1 LVDRVE
7 IYDTTLRDGAQTEGV
22 SFSNEDKVD
31 VLRHLDSFGIDY
43 VEGGFP
49 ASNPKDKAF
58 FKAAQKIELS
68 HARLVAFGATRKAGK
83 RAAADPTMKA
93 LLDSGTDYV
102 CVFGKTWDLHAKV
115 ALGVPLKENVEIIED
130 TVSHLA
136 GKGRKVVF
144 DAEHFFDGWKNN
156 HDYALEAVEAAEKA
170 GAKYLVLCDTNGGC
184 LPKDVSQAV
193 REVRTRC
200 KSKVGMHAHNDC
212 ELAVANTLAA
222 VDAGAVMV
230 QGTINGLGERCGNAN
245 LCSVI
250 PSLVLK
256 MNRKTSVSDL
266 SALSGVAN
274 FVGEVAN
281 IMPDT
286 RQAYVGK
293 SAFTHKGGMHVSAVL
308 KDPRTYEHIEPSLVG
323 NERRILVSELSG
335 TSNILA
341 KAKELG
347 IEEEKDRG
355 RSILETLKRMEAMG
369 YQFEAAEASFELLVR
384 RLRGE
389 NHRPFKLEGF
399 RIFVDVS
406 GDTMRSEASVR
417 VVDPNGLVEH
427 TASDGNGPVN
437 ALDKALRKA
446 LVRFYPEIKDIR
458 LIDYKVRVIDA
469 KAATEAPVRV
479 LIRST
484 DGTMTWTTV
493 GVSGN
498 IIEASLL
505 ALIDSIEYKLLK
517 SRKGNEV
524 AGAAP
529 VIGK

>member
-1 LVDRVE
+1 MVDRVE

-22 SFSNEDKVD
+22 SFSNEDKLD
-31 VLRHLDSFGIDY
+31 VLARLDAFGIDF

-49 ASNPKDKAF
+49 ASNPKDRAF
-58 FKAAQKIELS
+58 FKAAEKVELQ
-68 HARLVAFGATRKAGK
+68 HAKLVSFGN
-83 RAAADPTMKA
+83 TMKSGA
-93 LLDSGTDYV
+93 SAEHDHTIKSLVDSNTEYV
-102 CVFGKTWDLHAKV
+102 CLFGKTWDLHAKV
-115 ALGVPLKENVEIIED
+115 ALGVSLKENLKIIED
-130 TVSHLA
+130 SVSYLA
-136 GKGRKVVF
+136 GKGRKVIF

-156 HDYALEAVEAAEKA
+156 HDYAMEAVKASVDA
-170 GAKYLVLCDTNGGC
+170 GAEYVVLCDTNGGS
-184 LPKDVSQAV
+184 LPSDITEALSDVRSAESV
-193 REVRTRC
+193 
-200 KSKVGMHAHNDC
+200 KLGMHAHNDG
-212 ELAVANTLAA
+212 ELAVANSLAA
-222 VDAGAVMV
+222 VEAGAVMV

-245 LCSVI
+245 LCSII
-250 PSLVLK
+250 PALQMKMKLK
-256 MNRKTSVSDL
+256 TGIVDL
-266 SALSGVAN
+266 SGLTAISN

-281 IMPDT
+281 ILPDQ
-286 RQAYVGK
+286 RLPYVGR
-293 SAFTHKGGMHVSAVL
+293 SAFAHKGGVHVSAVL
-308 KDPRTYEHIEPSLVG
+308 KDPRTYEHVDPKTVG
-323 NERRILVSELSG
+323 NERRVLVSELAG

-347 IEEEKDRG
+347 IEQEKDKG
-355 RSILETLKRMEAMG
+355 RSILERLKQMEAMG

-384 RLRGE
+384 RLKGE

-437 ALDKALRKA
+437 ALDKAIRKA
-446 LVRFYPEIKDIR
+446 LERFYPEIREIR

-469 KAATEAPVRV
+469 KAATEATVRV

-484 DGTMTWTTV
+484 DGVNTWTTV

-505 ALIDSIEYKLLK
+505 ALMDSIEYKLLK
-517 SRKGNEV
+517 SRNSKKGQ
-524 AGAAP
+524 
-529 VIGK
+529 

>member
-1 LVDRVE
+1 
-7 IYDTTLRDGAQTEGV
+7 V

-31 VLRHLDSFGIDY
+31 ILRHLDSFGIDF
-43 VEGGFP
+43 VEGGYP

-68 HARLVAFGATRKAGK
+68 HTKLVPFGATRRPGK
-83 RAAADPTMKA
+83 RAAQDPSMKA
-93 LLDSGTDYV
+93 LLDSGTEYV
-102 CVFGKTWDLHAKV
+102 CTFGKTWDLHAKI
-115 ALGVPLKENVEIIED
+115 ALGVSLKENLGIIED
-130 TVSHLA
+130 TVSFLA
-136 GKGRKVVF
+136 GKGKEVVF
-144 DAEHFFDGWKNN
+144 DAEHFFDGRKNN
-156 HDYALEAVEAAEKA
+156 HNYAMRCLEIAEEA
-170 GAKYLVLCDTNGGC
+170 GAKYLVLCDTNGGN
-184 LPKDVSQAV
+184 LPSEIAEAV
-193 REVRTRC
+193 AEVRRGH
-200 KSKVGMHAHNDC
+200 KVAVGIHAHDDC
-212 ELAVANTLAA
+212 ELAVANTLTA
-222 VDAGAVMV
+222 VDSGAVMV

-245 LCSVI
+245 LCSVV
-250 PSLVLK
+250 PSLMLK
-256 MNRKTSVSDL
+256 MGRKTSVSDL
-266 SALSGVAN
+266 SALSGLSN
-274 FVGEVAN
+274 FIGEVAN

-286 RQAYVGK
+286 GQAYVGR
-293 SAFTHKGGMHVSAVL
+293 SAFTHKAGMHVSAVL

-323 NERRILVSELSG
+323 NERRVLVSELSG

-341 KAKELG
+341 KARELG
-347 IEEEKDRG
+347 IEEEKDKG

-446 LVRFYPEIKDIR
+446 LLRFYPEIKEIR

-484 DGTMTWTTV
+484 DGEMTWTTV

-517 SRKGNEV
+517 SRKGGEV
-524 AGAAP
+524 QGAAP
-529 VIGK
+529 AIGK

>member
-1 LVDRVE
+1 
-7 IYDTTLRDGAQTEGV
+7 V
-22 SFSNEDKVD
+22 SFSNEDKLD
-31 VLRHLDSFGIDY
+31 ILKHLDSFGIDF
-43 VEGGFP
+43 VEGGYP
-49 ASNPKDKAF
+49 ASNPKDKTF
-58 FKAAQKIELS
+58 FKSAAKLELE
-68 HARLVAFGATRKAGK
+68 HAKLVSFGATRKPGAK
-83 RAAADPTMKA
+83 ASQDATMRS
-93 LLDSGTDYV
+93 LLESGTEYV

-115 ALGVPLKENVEIIED
+115 ALQVPLEENLEIIED

-156 HDYALEAVEAAEKA
+156 REYALEALETAERA
-170 GAKYLVLCDTNGGC
+170 GAGYLVLCDTNGGS
-184 LPKDVSQAV
+184 LPSEIGKAVS
-193 REVRTRC
+193 EVKRSRRA
-200 KSKVGMHAHNDC
+200 KMGIHAHNDC
-212 ELAVANTLAA
+212 ELAVANTLTA
-222 VDAGAVMV
+222 VEAGASMV

-250 PSLVLK
+250 PSLMLK
-256 MNRKTSVSDL
+256 MGKETSVTDL
-266 SALSGVAN
+266 SALSGLSS

-286 RQAYVGK
+286 KQAYVGR
-293 SAFTHKGGMHVSAVL
+293 SAFTHKAGMHVSAVL
-308 KDPRTYEHIEPSLVG
+308 KDPRTYEHIEPKLVG
-323 NERRILVSELSG
+323 NERRVLVSELSG

-347 IEEEKDRG
+347 IEEEKDKG
-355 RSILETLKRMEAMG
+355 RSILETLKKMEAMG

-417 VVDPNGLVEH
+417 VVDPNGTVEH

-437 ALDKALRKA
+437 ALDKAVRKA
-446 LVRFYPEIKDIR
+446 LIRFYPEIRDIR

-469 KAATEAPVRV
+469 KMATEATVRV

-484 DGTMTWTTV
+484 DGTSTWTTV

-517 SRKGNEV
+517 SAN
-524 AGAAP
+524 
-529 VIGK
+529 GKSA